1 MVEMAVA
8 EKVAVMVVAEK
19 VVARRGDDGEGS
31 GFRDVERAEARV
43 EGVMEVE
50 LEEGWGGGGGG
61 GRNGAGVI
69 GGGEGGG

>member
-19 VVARRGDDGEGS
+19 VVAEKVVAGKVA
-31 GFRDVERAEARV
+31 FRDVERAEARV

-50 LEEGWGGGGGG
+50 LEEG
-61 GRNGAGVI
+61 
-69 GGGEGGG
+69 